1 MEASNRYGDLDAIIN
16 QVFAEVEESTTETEA
31 DAGTQETDPVEEAE
45 VEEVEESTDEV
56 EEDDESE
63 VESSDDETPESDD
76 AESKDEAD
84 EDKGTEDVLSQMVT
98 VKVNGREAQIPVAE
112 AIKGYQMAASAN
124 RKFEEAAALRKQAQE
139 AVEFRETFENL
150 WQSDPAKLLGHFVTV
165 ADDPNAVVEAVLLQA
180 AATGKLNPAI
190 AEALGITD
198 EASQKLAIQYQR
210 ERLEAERAQLEY
222 QRQVASISEDDIPDE
237 HGYTVN
243 DYRVAIDEIV
253 RVAGLQNAPADEKR
267 AVVEAVFEHGDE
279 IGVSN
284 PFLAYASWRD
294 NQARK
299 EVERSKRAKKAVA
312 KVAPA
317 TKTSAALAPKGQVQ
331 HSPTVPTMDT
341 SQDAA
346 AWALSEIERKYGTL

>member
-1 MEASNRYGDLDAIIN
+1 MEASNRYGDLDAIIS
-16 QVFAEVEESTTETEA
+16 QVFAEVEES
-31 DAGTQETDPVEEAE
+31 DLETDDTDGNPTEDLE
-45 VEEVEESTDEV
+45 VEAAEEEVVESED
-56 EEDDESE
+56 EDDESE
-63 VESSDDETPESDD
+63 VESSDDETPESDE
-76 AESKDEAD
+76 AESQDEAD
-84 EDKGTEDVLSQMVT
+84 EDKGTDDVLSQLVT

-112 AIKGYQMAASAN
+112 AVKGYQMAAAAN
-124 RKFEEAAALRKQAQE
+124 KKFEEAAILRREAQE
-139 AVEFRETFENL
+139 ALEFRETFEGL

-198 EASQKLAIQYQR
+198 ETSQRLALQYQR
-210 ERLEAERAQLEY
+210 ERLDAERAQLEY

-253 RVAGLQNAPADEKR
+253 SMAGLQSANPDEKR
-267 AVVEAVFEHGDE
+267 AVVEAVFQHGDQ

-284 PFLAYASWRD
+284 PFLAYASWREA
-294 NQARK
+294 QARQ
-299 EVERSKRAKKAVA
+299 EVERSKRARKAVA

-331 HSPTVPTMDT
+331 HSPTVPSMDT

-346 AWALSEIERKYGTL
+346 AWALSEIERKYGAL

>member
-1 MEASNRYGDLDAIIN
+1 METNNRYGDLDAIIEK
-16 QVFAEVEESTTETEA
+16 VFAKVEESAPETDA
-31 DAGTQETDPVEEAE
+31 DAGKPEEAPEEEAE
-45 VEEVEESTDEV
+45 VKDVVESV
-56 EEDDESE
+56 DESDE
-63 VESSDDETPESDD
+63 TEAKSSDDEALESDE
-76 AESKDEAD
+76 ATSKDEAD
-84 EDKGTEDVLSQMVT
+84 EDKETDDVLSQMVT

-112 AIKGYQMAASAN
+112 AVKGYQMAAAAN
-124 RKFEEAAALRKQAQE
+124 KKFEEAAVLRKE
-139 AVEFRETFENL
+139 ATEAIEFRETFENL

-198 EASQKLAIQYQR
+198 ETSQRLALKYQR
-210 ERLEAERAQLEY
+210 ERLDAERAQLEY
-222 QRQVASISEDDIPDE
+222 QRQISSISEDDIPDE

-253 RVAGLQNAPADEKR
+253 NIAGLQNANPDEKR
-267 AVVEAVFEHGDE
+267 LVVEAVFKHGDQ

-294 NQARK
+294 TQARQ
-299 EVERSKRAKKAVA
+299 EVERSKRARKAVA

-331 HSPTVPTMDT
+331 HSPTVPSMDT
-341 SQDAA
+341 SQEAA
-346 AWALSEIERKYGTL
+346 TWALAEIERKYGTL

>member
-1 MEASNRYGDLDAIIN
+1 MEASNRYGDLDSIIS
-16 QVFAEVEESTTETEA
+16 QVFGEVEESELEADETE
-31 DAGTQETDPVEEAE
+31 GNPVEGLDVADD
-45 VEEVEESTDEV
+45 VEEVVESADEN
-56 EEDDESE
+56 DESE
-63 VESSDDETPESDD
+63 VESSDDETPESDE
-76 AESKDEAD
+76 AESQDEAD
-84 EDKGTEDVLSQMVT
+84 EDKGTDDVLSQLVT

-124 RKFEEAAALRKQAQE
+124 KKFEEAAVLRKEAQE
-139 AVEFRETFENL
+139 ALEFRETFDNL

-165 ADDPNAVVEAVLLQA
+165 ADDPNAIVEAVLLQA

-198 EASQKLAIQYQR
+198 ETSQKLALQYQR

-253 RVAGLQNAPADEKR
+253 KMAGLQNAGPDDKR
-267 AVVEAVFEHGDE
+267 SIVEAVFQHGDQ

-294 NQARK
+294 AQARQD
-299 EVERSKRAKKAVA
+299 VERSNRAKKAVA

-331 HSPTVPTMDT
+331 HSPTVPSMGT

-346 AWALSEIERKYGTL
+346 SWALSEIERKYGAL